1 MRDYVIAHDV
11 GTSSVKAALV
21 HRSGAVAASAEEP
34 YPLHQPRPGWVE
46 QDPEDYWRGV
56 IATTRGVLERSNIS
70 PAAVFGMVFT
80 TQSMGVIPVDKAGTV
95 LHQNITWVDGRAEEQ
110 ARWMMRLFGGKAVFK
125 RLVGIEIT
133 GKDVLPKLIW
143 LRQQRPEIYR
153 NTHKILDV
161 NGYLKHRAT
170 GRMVSEWSGACSY
183 SFNLKKKD
191 WNRLHFKAIRW
202 DMSKMP
208 ELVRSIDTVGTLT
221 TESAEV
227 LGLSPEV
234 KVFGGCD
241 DPQSAAV
248 GSGSSGDGDAHVYL
262 GTSAWVVVT
271 TNRSP
276 AFKNGAVCLQSADP
290 NRNLVVG
297 VTESAGA
304 NLDWLI
310 ERFYPREM
318 GELSPTSLF
327 DLLNQEAGAVPP
339 GSDRLIFTPWLLGE
353 RCPVSTTTTRGTL
366 FNLGHEHTRGHVVRA
381 LAEGVAYNLR
391 WIIENFRRDFSFAIP
406 RLRVI
411 GGGSQNAQWMQTIA
425 DVTGCEVQTTNHPKT
440 AGAIGAAMC
449 AFVGQGFVDTFD
461 AVHNI
466 VQTDRSFSSRGE
478 HSRVYDE
485 CFRDYQN
492 VYRDLRRAYK
502 VANERRFATHDESE

>member
-1 MRDYVIAHDV
+1 MSYVIAQDV
-11 GTSSVKAALV
+11 GTSSVKTALI
-21 HRSGAVAASAEEP
+21 HRSGAVVATAEES

-46 QDPEDYWRGV
+46 QDANDYWQAVVTATRRLVEQSDVAPED
-56 IATTRGVLERSNIS
+56 I
-70 PAAVFGMVFT
+70 FGMVFT

-95 LHQNITWVDGRAEEQ
+95 LHPNITWVDGRAEEQ

-133 GKDVLPKLIW
+133 GKDVLPKLVW
-143 LRQQRPEIYR
+143 LRQERPEIYR
-153 NTHKILDV
+153 RTHKILDV
-161 NGYLKHRAT
+161 NGYLRFRAT

-191 WNRLHFKAIRW
+191 WNRLHFKAIGW

-208 ELVRSIDTVGTLT
+208 DLVRSIDAVGTLT
-221 TESAEV
+221 DQSAQTF
-227 LGLSPEV
+227 GLPQDV

-241 DPQSAAV
+241 DPQSAAI
-248 GSGSSGDGDAHVYL
+248 GAGAPEEGDAHVYL

-276 AFKNGAVCLQSADP
+276 GFKNGAVCLQSADP
-290 NRNLVVG
+290 TKNIVVG

-310 ERFYPREM
+310 ERFYPRER
-318 GELSPTSLF
+318 EALESTALF
-327 DLLNQEAGAVPP
+327 DLLSQEADAVSPGA
-339 GSDRLIFTPWLLGE
+339 DRLIFTPWLLGE

-366 FNLGHEHTRGHVVRA
+366 FNLAHEHTRGHVVRA

-391 WIIENFRRDFSFAIP
+391 WIIENFRRDFGFNIP
-406 RLRVI
+406 KLRVI
-411 GGGSQNAQWMQTIA
+411 GGGSQNIQWMQTIA
-425 DVTGCEVQTTNHPKT
+425 DVTGCEVQTTNHPKM

-449 AFVGQGFVDTFD
+449 AFVGQGLADSFD
-461 AVHNI
+461 AVHEI
-466 VQTDRSFSSRGE
+466 VRTDRSFSPRPE
-478 HSRVYDE
+478 HSDIYRE
-485 CFRDYQN
+485 CFQDYQN
-492 VYRDLRRAYK
+492 VYRDLRRTYK
-502 VANERRFATHDESE
+502 AANERRFSKRDESG